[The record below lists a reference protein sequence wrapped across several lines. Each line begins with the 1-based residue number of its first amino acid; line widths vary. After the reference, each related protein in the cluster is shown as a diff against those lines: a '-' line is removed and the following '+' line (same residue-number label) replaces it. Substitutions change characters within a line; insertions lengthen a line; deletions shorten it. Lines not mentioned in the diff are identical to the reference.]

1 MKVNNTPNNKD
12 KAGQQIKPDVAISSK
27 QPTKP
32 KNAPAASDTNL
43 YDSKL
48 PIVLVEHSKENTR
61 ADHQSSLGNLDAEVS
76 EFYEILILLNNRF
89 DLDFSQYKPS
99 MITRRL
105 ERRICYQNSA
115 SLKNYMNILLSDKN
129 ELEALY
135 YDLLIGIT
143 QFFRDPDTY
152 DSVRILIPN
161 LLAKFKD
168 EPVIRIWVSAC
179 ASGQEAYSMAMLFAD
194 IMSKDP
200 HGDKPFKIF
209 ATDIHQKSIHHAAAG
224 VYDEE
229 AIKSV
234 SLGYR
239 ARFFTQLF
247 SGHYQV
253 LPEIRKTIVFA
264 QHNLLKD
271 PAFTRIHFVSCR
283 NLLIYLNATAQK
295 KVLSLLSFSLMEQ
308 GLLFIGPSETIGSH
322 AGDFEKVDVANLLF
336 CKIRNTPR
344 PNGIPAL
351 LRSRSAANMPS
362 SKGAVDKP
370 VNNAKSKKAL
380 EMLLQRY
387 VPTSVLVDTKGHILH
402 VFGDAGKY
410 LTLNFGSASLIITSM
425 VDDKAKVVL
434 SQMLR
439 SIKKH
444 HKPIKAKAIKGFNNC
459 EAVDVSMSVLSE
471 ISSDLDYIIISLSE
485 TAAIHTDNT
494 QASGILDLSI
504 PNQTTPNVSIKIEES
519 EEKLV
524 FTLECL
530 QTTVEE
536 LETSNE
542 KLQAANEE
550 LMSSNEELQRSN
562 EEMQLI
568 NEELLSVNAE
578 FQQKEREREEL
589 ISDERSIIDES
600 NLGILFLDA
609 DLKIRKFSP
618 MAGQLFSLVK
628 SDFGRPFIAAKGL
641 VVQEIQGDVYKIFHG
656 GELIE
661 KEVKDENGLFYLVRI
676 NAHTSNVKGAKDSTH
691 KGVVI
696 TFANVSKLH
705 ATKKALERSQ
715 IRFNNTLNAVSDGYF
730 EWVLETDELFF
741 SPLFYQKLGYGDNR
755 PNLDDLLGSHAK
767 EFKLKFSKIQ
777 LNGLKVE
784 EVLSFISADGE
795 VCWMICKGEFQLDEQ
810 RQQTKLIGITID
822 FSTQKA
828 VENTL
833 QAQAVELE
841 RSNNLLEKFAHIVS
855 HDMKAPIRHI
865 QNYLVFLQEAIESKD
880 DKAIKQEMLGIQK
893 STDILTEL
901 IDDVITYSRVT
912 SEKKQM
918 SDVNINNIL
927 DYVINIMTPT
937 IESKNIKIKRDDFPS
952 IKGDKS
958 LLTHLLQ
965 NLISNACKYN
975 DKQQP
980 LIFILYSEV
989 GHNHIIT
996 ITDNGIGFDQVNTN
1010 KIFDPFTRLVT
1021 KDQYEGSGIGL
1032 SICKTVV
1039 EQHKGSI
1046 RAKSKVGEGASF
1058 TVTLPL

>member
-1 MKVNNTPNNKD
+1 MKVNNTSDNKEKD
-12 KAGQQIKPDVAISSK
+12 GQQIEPDVAVTSK
-27 QPTKP
+27 QPTVS
-32 KNAPAASDTNL
+32 KNASAESDVSL
-43 YDSKL
+43 YASKL
-48 PIVLVEHSKENTR
+48 PIALVEDSKHTTREN
-61 ADHQSSLGNLDAEVS
+61 QQFGLGNLDAKVS
-76 EFYEILILLNNRF
+76 EFYEILILLNSRF

-105 ERRICYQNSA
+105 ERRIYYQNSA
-115 SLKNYMNILLSDKN
+115 SLKNYISILLSNND

-143 QFFRDPDTY
+143 QFFRDPDAY

-161 LLAKFKD
+161 LLAQFKD
-168 EPVIRIWVSAC
+168 EPEIRIWVSAC
-179 ASGQEAYSMAMLFAD
+179 ASGQEAYSMAMMFAD
-194 IMSKDP
+194 IMGKDP
-200 HGDKPFKIF
+200 HGNKPFKIF

-229 AIKSV
+229 AIQFV
-234 SLGYR
+234 SLEYR
-239 ARFFTQLF
+239 ARFFTPLL
-247 SGHYQV
+247 SGQYQI
-253 LPEIRKTIVFA
+253 LPKIRKTIVFV

-283 NLLIYLNATAQK
+283 NLLIYLNAAAQK
-295 KVLSLLSFSLMEQ
+295 KVLSLLSFSLMEK

-322 AGDFEKVDVANLLF
+322 VSDFEKVDVVNLLF
-336 CKIRNTPR
+336 CKVRNTLR
-344 PNGIPAL
+344 PNGLSAL
-351 LRSRSAANMPS
+351 LRNSSAANMPFPRS
-362 SKGAVDKP
+362 AVDTPKNS
-370 VNNAKSKKAL
+370 VKSKKAL

-410 LTLNFGSASLIITSM
+410 LTLNIGAASLIITSM
-425 VDDKAKVVL
+425 VDDKAKFVL
-434 SQMLR
+434 SQMLH
-439 SIKKH
+439 SIVKH
-444 HKPIKAKAIKGFNNC
+444 QKPIKAKAIKGFNNC

-471 ISSDLDYIIISLSE
+471 ASSDSDYIIISLSE
-485 TAAIHTDNT
+485 AAATHTDNT
-494 QASGILDLSI
+494 KASGMLDLSI
-504 PNQTTPNVSIKIEES
+504 PNQMTPNVNIKIKES

-530 QTTVEE
+530 QTTIEE

-542 KLQAANEE
+542 KFQAANEE
-550 LMSSNEELQRSN
+550 LMSSNEELQSSK

-589 ISDERSIIDES
+589 ISDELSIIDES

-618 MAGQLFSLVK
+618 MAGQLFSLVA
-628 SDFGRPFIAAKGL
+628 SDFGRPFIAAKGC

-661 KEVKDENGLFYLVRI
+661 KEVKDESGLFYLVRI
-676 NAHTSNVKGAKDSTH
+676 NAHTSNVKGAEDFTN

-730 EWVLETDELFF
+730 EWILETDELYF

-755 PNLDDLLGSHAK
+755 PNLDDLLGPHAK
-767 EFKLKFSKIQ
+767 EFKLKFSKTQ
-777 LNGLKVE
+777 LSGLKVE

-795 VCWMICKGEFQLDEQ
+795 VFWMICKGEFQLDEQ

-880 DKAIKQEMLGIQK
+880 NKAIIQEMQGIQK

-918 SDVNINNIL
+918 GDVNINNIL

-989 GHNHIIT
+989 DQHHIIT
-996 ITDNGIGFDQVNTN
+996 ITDNGIGFDQANTN

-1021 KDQYEGSGIGL
+1021 KDQFEGSGIGL

-1058 TVTLPL
+1058 TVTLPF